1 MVAAARC
8 AYSANWLRLVS
19 VYSLGRVCLPGA
31 LRLISLFA
39 APLEPVTF
47 NMTNTTQKMSLAG
60 QSDVRHHLHP
70 YTQPRQLERD
80 GPLVIVRGE
89 GVQVFDEDGNAYI
102 EGMAGLWCASLGFSE
117 KRLADAANRQMNAL
131 PYYHSFSGKVP
142 GPVTELVEA
151 LMKWAPVPMAR
162 VLFANSGSESNDTA
176 FKLVRYYNN
185 AKGRPHKKKIIARHK
200 GYHGVTAA
208 AASMSGLP
216 TMHQHF
222 DLPLPGIVRVSCPHQ
237 YQFGLPGETEA
248 QFVER
253 LAQELE
259 DTILREGPETVAAFI
274 AEPVQGAG
282 GVIIPPLGYF
292 AKIQAILKKYDILFL
307 VDEVIT
313 GFGRLG
319 QAFGTQ
325 MFDLKPD
332 MITVAKMLTSAYVP
346 MSALYLSDEVYQTIA
361 DASAEIGVFGH
372 GYTYSGHPLACA
384 VALETLH
391 IYEADK
397 VIEHV
402 QQVGPRLQQGLQKLK
417 SHPLV
422 GDARGLGL
430 IGALELAADPAR
442 RLAFD
447 SKHGV
452 GAYFV
457 QRAQAHGLIVRALAG
472 DVIAFSP
479 PLIISEAEIDTLLD
493 RTERALA
500 DTQVWVKTW
509 HNKTT

>member
-1 MVAAARC
+1 
-8 AYSANWLRLVS
+8 
-19 VYSLGRVCLPGA
+19 
-31 LRLISLFA
+31 
-39 APLEPVTF
+39 
-47 NMTNTTQKMSLAG
+47 MSSKFTSAG

-70 YTQPRQLERD
+70 YTQLRDHERD

-89 GVQVFDEDGNAYI
+89 GVQVFDEHGKAYI

-117 KRLADAANRQMNAL
+117 QRLADAAFRQMSTL

-151 LMKWAPVPMAR
+151 MIKWAPVPMAR

-185 AKGRPHKKKIIARHK
+185 AKGRPLKKKIIARNK

-208 AASMSGLP
+208 AASMSGLAS
-216 TMHQHF
+216 MHQNF
-222 DLPLPGIVRVSCPHQ
+222 DLPLPGIVRVSCPHF
-237 YQFGLPGETEA
+237 YQFSLPGETEA
-248 QFVER
+248 QFVDR

-259 DTILREGPETVAAFI
+259 DTILREGPDTVAAFI

-282 GVIIPPLGYF
+282 GVIIPPAGYF
-292 AKIQAILKKYDILFL
+292 AKVQAILKKYDILFL

-325 MFDLKPD
+325 VFDLKPD

-346 MSALYLSDEVYQTIA
+346 MSALYLTDDIYQTIA
-361 DASAEIGVFGH
+361 DASASIGVFGH

-384 VALETLH
+384 VALETLR
-391 IYEADK
+391 IYEADQ
-397 VIEHV
+397 VLAHV
-402 QQVGPRLQQGLQKLK
+402 QKVAPRLQQGLQTFKD
-417 SHPLV
+417 HPLV
-422 GDARGLGL
+422 GAVRGLGL
-430 IGALELAADPAR
+430 IGAIELAADPAQR
-442 RLAFD
+442 KPFD
-447 SKHGV
+447 PKRGV
-452 GAYFV
+452 GAYLV
-457 QRAQAHGLIVRALAG
+457 SRAQTHGLILRVLMG

-479 PLIISEAEIDTLLD
+479 PLIITESEIDTLLE
-493 RTERALA
+493 RTKLALD
-500 DTQVWVKTW
+500 DTLAWVRS
-509 HNKTT
+509 